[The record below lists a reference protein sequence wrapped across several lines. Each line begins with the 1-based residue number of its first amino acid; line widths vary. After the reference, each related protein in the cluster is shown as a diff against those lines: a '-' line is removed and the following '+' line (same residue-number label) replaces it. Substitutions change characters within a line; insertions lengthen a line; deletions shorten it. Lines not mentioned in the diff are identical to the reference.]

1 MGPQVYVQV
10 CSTFDQ
16 SGQCSQAA
24 WQLAYLASD
33 STEFEAF
40 TAFDPEAFWLGFGS
54 TLTFFAIGFGIGLVV
69 AVFRKLRG

>member
-16 SGQCSQAA
+16 AGQCVESV
-24 WQLAYLASD
+24 WLASD

-40 TAFDPEAFWLGFGS
+40 TAFDPEAFWSGFGS
-54 TLTFFAIGFGIGLVV
+54 TLTFFAIGFAVGLLA
-69 AVFRKLRG
+69 AVLRKTRG

>member
-16 SGQCSQAA
+16 SGQCVQAA

-40 TAFDPEAFWLGFGS
+40 TSFDPQAFWLGFGS
-54 TLTFFAIGFGIGLVV
+54 TVTCFFVGFGIGLL
-69 AVFRKLRG
+69 AALFRKMRG

>member
-16 SGQCSQAA
+16 SGQCVEAV

-40 TAFDPEAFWLGFGS
+40 TAFDPEAFWAGFGY
-54 TLTFFAIGFGIGLVV
+54 TLTFFAIGFGIGLVL
-69 AVFRKLRG
+69 AVIRKARG

>member
-16 SGQCSQAA
+16 AGQCVESV

-40 TAFDPEAFWLGFGS
+40 TAFDPESFWTGFGS
-54 TLTFFAIGFGIGLVV
+54 TLTFFAIGFGIGLLLSVM
-69 AVFRKLRG
+69 RKMRG